1 MILTISKEKY
11 MSDQEHI
18 ETVKRNFLKRGGY
31 SSEKNV
37 LSLRNNSFLIDLNGV
52 NGIVDLFN
60 CLSISF
66 PLETELSQENVLEKN
81 WDSLDDSIG
90 GAMISKSEEGSIC
103 YVLVGFEEFSNK
115 YPDAWEL
122 LSILYKNADYI
133 KNTSII
139 KNDINIYVF
148 R

>member
-1 MILTISKEKY
+1 

-18 ETVKRNFLKRGGY
+18 ETVKRSFLKRGGY
-31 SSEKNV
+31 SSEKNI

-60 CLSISF
+60 YLSISF

-103 YVLVGFEEFSNK
+103 YVLIGFEEFSNK

-133 KNTSII
+133 KNTSVI

>member
-1 MILTISKEKY
+1 

-18 ETVKRNFLKRGGY
+18 ETVKKSFLKRGGY
-31 SSEKNV
+31 SSEKNI

-103 YVLVGFEEFSNK
+103 YVLIGFEEFSNK

-133 KNTSII
+133 KNTSVI